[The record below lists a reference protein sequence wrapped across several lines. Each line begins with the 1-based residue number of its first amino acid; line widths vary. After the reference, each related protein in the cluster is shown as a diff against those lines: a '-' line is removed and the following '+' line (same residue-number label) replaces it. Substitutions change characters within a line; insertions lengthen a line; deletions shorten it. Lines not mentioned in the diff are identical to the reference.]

1 MRLDVVC
8 LYEQPVLCV
17 YSVCVC
23 GWVYVCMWVC
33 VGVRV
38 CGCMWVYVCVLQL
51 AVDFIYCL
59 VLIEV
64 LKQVC
69 KQQLN

>member
-1 MRLDVVC
+1 M
-8 LYEQPVLCV
+8 
-17 YSVCVC
+17 CVC
-23 GWVYVCMWVC
+23 GCVGVY